1 MTKPSSENVTITH
14 GKHISYI
21 QMYMVLSLVF
31 GQTYLAYI
39 YIYITYI
46 YIYANGAKVFN
57 FLSIN
62 CF

>member
-1 MTKPSSENVTITH
+1 
-14 GKHISYI
+14 
-21 QMYMVLSLVF
+21 MYMVLALVF